1 MLRVSRQKNCWRWR
15 IDAMAM
21 KPRQHELATYVSPRV
36 LALFMAYLHW
46 YMPQHF
52 HALRI
57 SHVERFPASTQPL
70 IVCINHPSW
79 WDPLTIL
86 MVSRF
91 LSPARFAYAPMEA
104 DALQHY
110 GFFQRIGAF
119 PVDNHSSRAGAQ
131 FLRQAKSVL
140 SRPEAIL
147 WMTPEGHFTDVRTRP
162 AAWKTGTAALT
173 RHLPACTVVPLAIEY
188 TYWDERLP
196 EILCSVGTPLYFTQD
211 DVAGSD
217 ARNAE
222 LESAMTSTQEELA
235 QRAMQRDATLFTSV
249 LAGRAGVS
257 AIYDLWQ
264 RAQSAL
270 RGKPYIAEHGT
281 IAPK

>member
-1 MLRVSRQKNCWRWR
+1 
-15 IDAMAM
+15 MAM
-21 KPRQHELATYVSPRV
+21 KPTQDELTTRVSPRV
-36 LALFMAYLHW
+36 LSLFMAYLHW
-46 YMPQHF
+46 YVPRHF

-57 SHVERFPASTQPL
+57 AHAERFPADAHPL
-70 IVCINHPSW
+70 VVCINHPSW

-91 LSPARFAYAPMEA
+91 LAPARFAYAPMEA
-104 DALQHY
+104 AALQHY
-110 GFFQRIGAF
+110 GFFRRIGAF
-119 PVDNHSSRAGAQ
+119 PVDNHSIRAGAQ
-131 FLRQAKSVL
+131 FLRHAKSVL
-140 SRPEAIL
+140 ARPEAIL

-196 EILCSVGTPLYFTQD
+196 EILCSVGMPLRFTHESS
-211 DVAGSD
+211 ASSE

-222 LESAMTSTQEELA
+222 LESAMTVAQEDLA
-235 QRAMQRDATLFTSV
+235 QRAMQRDAALFTTV
-249 LAGRAGVS
+249 FAGRAGVS
-257 AIYDLWQ
+257 ATYDLWQ

-270 RGKPYIAEHGT
+270 RGKPYVAEHGT